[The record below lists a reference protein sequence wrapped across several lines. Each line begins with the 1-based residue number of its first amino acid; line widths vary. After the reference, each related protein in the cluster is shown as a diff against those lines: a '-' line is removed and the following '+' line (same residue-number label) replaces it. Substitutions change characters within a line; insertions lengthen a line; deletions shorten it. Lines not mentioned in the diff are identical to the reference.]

1 MINSNINDLEKGY
14 PSDDFSFD
22 SVSPMKNQSSNI
34 HQVEQQTI
42 KEIQHKITR
51 SKTPWKLSNDTNL
64 NEGGD

>member
-1 MINSNINDLEKGY
+1 MINSNIDDLEKGY

-34 HQVEQQTI
+34 HKVEQQTI
-42 KEIQHKITR
+42 KKIQHKITR